1 MKCYTHR
8 DIEAVAVCRSCGRA
22 LCRECVTEVGLSCSC
37 KGRCESVVAAMNEL
51 VERGRTAYQK
61 TSVLQHRN
69 GVFIILL
76 GVAFLAL
83 GVIDLSRGEASE
95 WTYFVF
101 AAGVLFA
108 GMGVSSLIAA
118 RRFREK

>member
-1 MKCYTHR
+1 
-8 DIEAVAVCRSCGRA
+8 
-22 LCRECVTEVGLSCSC
+22 
-37 KGRCESVVAAMNEL
+37 L

-76 GVAFLAL
+76 GVAFLSVGIIA
-83 GVIDLSRGEASE
+83 LSRGEASE
-95 WTYFVF
+95 WTYFLV